1 MFDGINGFF
10 RYWLIF
16 ILDIGNFVLYVI
28 VRVYFYS
35 DLYSDLYEFR
45 FRNIIYKIFFY
56 NNIWFV
62 CINLR
67 K

>member
-35 DLYSDLYEFR
+35 DLYSDLYELR